1 MVRLV
6 ALLGALFVLSACS
19 LPSPANLPAL
29 KSEASVRPDLRDRI
43 SHRLLWLAP
52 EQEWH
57 YNCLFLKP
65 IADLTRDEQRLALPS
80 ADLLFRAYFED
91 QRLAHRSAGFLYR
104 QVADQ
109 GVAYAYLKLGNLIL
123 DGKGTEPNPLGG
135 AKVIY
140 QSALLDCA
148 AGQHRYAE
156 LLTQGKG
163 VATDL
168 VAAWSWAEVA
178 KNQGFEDSETLQKR
192 MESVM
197 APAQIELAKGDAKRL
212 RNQLNLFNHGA
223 LGKELVEC
231 RTERN
236 VRPFI
241 TRMRACHAMG
251 GTHDGQTIAFRT
263 TP

>member
-1 MVRLV
+1 MVRFV

-19 LPSPANLPAL
+19 LPSPANLP
-29 KSEASVRPDLRDRI
+29 SVKPESAIRPDLRDRI

-65 IADLTRDEQRLALPS
+65 IADLTLDEQRLALPS
-80 ADLLFRAYFED
+80 ADLLFRAHFED
-91 QRLAHRSAGFLYR
+91 QRLAHRSAGFLFR

-109 GVAYAYLKLGNLIL
+109 GIAYAYYRLGNLIL
-123 DGKGTEPNPLGG
+123 EGSGTQPNPQGG

-148 AGQHRYAE
+148 IGQHRYAE

-163 VATDL
+163 VAADL
-168 VAAWSWAEVA
+168 VAAWSWAELA
-178 KNQGFEDSETLQKR
+178 KNQGYDGSEALQKR

-197 APAQIELAKGDAKRL
+197 APAQIELAKGNAKTL
-212 RNQLNLFNHGA
+212 RGQLNLFNHGP

-231 RTERN
+231 RTDRN
-236 VRPFI
+236 LRPFI

-251 GTHDGQTIAFRT
+251 GTHRGNPIEFRT
-263 TP
+263 QP

>member
-1 MVRLV
+1 MVRFV
-6 ALLGALFVLSACS
+6 VLLGALFALSACS
-19 LPSPANLPAL
+19 LPSPANLPSIKPESAI
-29 KSEASVRPDLRDRI
+29 RPDLRERI

-52 EQEWH
+52 EQKWH

-65 IADLTRDEQRLALPS
+65 IADLTLDEQRLALPS
-80 ADLLFRAYFED
+80 ADLLFRAHFEE

-109 GVAYAYLKLGNLIL
+109 GIAYAYNQLGNLIL
-123 DGKGTEPNPLGG
+123 EGKGTEANPQGG
-135 AKVIY
+135 AKIIY

-163 VATDL
+163 VAADL
-168 VAAWSWAEVA
+168 VAAWGWAELA
-178 KNQGFEDSETLQKR
+178 KNQGFEESATLQKR

-197 APAQIELAKGDAKRL
+197 SAAEIELAKGNAKTL
-212 RNQLNLFNHGA
+212 RNQLNLFNHGP

-231 RTERN
+231 TTDRN
-236 VRPFI
+236 LRPFI

-251 GTHDGQTIAFRT
+251 GTHRGNPIEIKS